1 MSGNRPV
8 QVTIR
13 FGAFE
18 ADLRTQELRKLG
30 VRLRLPG
37 QSFQI
42 LRMLLERPGEL
53 ITREEL
59 HEALWPS
66 DTFVDFEHGVHAA
79 VSRLREAVSDS
90 ADSPYLIE
98 TLPKRGYR
106 FIGKITETAPIR
118 AVPDK
123 SASFTDV
130 QDIPRGANERAS
142 KHRNWLRVGA
152 WVLAF
157 AGCGM
162 AAMFIRLRSRPHI
175 ESETLTPVRF
185 STFQGGQSFP
195 SFSPDGKMIAFAA
208 KETGNDEGLDLYVK
222 VVGHERPLQLTHQP
236 ADMIAPA
243 WSPDGRYIAFSRLSK
258 SDSSIYLIPA
268 LGGVERKLAQTNFNY
283 WLSLKISW
291 SPDGKYIAF
300 SDRDEN
306 SESRLFLL
314 SVDSLEKRKLDL
326 GPTKCLWYFEP
337 AISPD
342 GSTIAFDCI
351 VSYGISDL
359 RLLPVAGG
367 ESRLVRRIQGGIE
380 GMAWLPDGR
389 SLIYSNRGALW
400 ELSALG
406 GDPVKLPFGEDT
418 EDPVTPRN
426 GSRLA
431 FARVYQNYSIWRAT
445 LSTEGIVREKPMM
458 LITSSRVQSG
468 PEFSPS
474 GTKIAFVS
482 DRSGEGEIWICDRDG
497 SNPVQLT
504 SSVVGSW
511 TEGEH
516 WSPDGQKIVFT
527 SNVVAEGG
535 GRLFIVDVAERVPK
549 AIETGTFDN
558 SRPFWSH
565 NGLWI
570 LFTSHTT
577 GTNQVWKIPA
587 AGGKAIQVTE
597 NGGMFPIESPDGRL
611 IYYAKQGDT
620 TRIWQVPTQGG
631 AELPVRGM
639 PIVRYA
645 RDIVVATDGIYFV
658 DQISP
663 RPGIDF
669 FAFKSQRVSRILD
682 VKNPAPWNCGLSL
695 SPDRRQL
702 LYTQVDRSFSEIML
716 VDHFR

>member
-18 ADLRTQELRKLG
+18 ADLRTQELRKQG
-30 VRLRLPG
+30 VRLRLHG

-90 ADSPYLIE
+90 ADSPHLIE

-118 AVPDK
+118 AVSDK
-123 SASFTDV
+123 SARFTDV

-152 WVLAF
+152 WVLVF

-175 ESETLTPVRF
+175 ESETLTSVPF

-208 KETGNDEGLDLYVK
+208 KETDNDEGLDLYVK

-268 LGGVERKLAQTNFNY
+268 LGGVERKLAQTNFSY

-326 GPTKCLWYFEP
+326 GPTKCLWNFEP

-367 ESRLVRRIQGGIE
+367 KSRLVRRIQGEIA

-389 SLIYSNRGALW
+389 SLIYSDGEALW
-400 ELSALG
+400 ELPVLR

-418 EDPVTPRN
+418 EDPVIPRN

-431 FARVYQNYSIWRAT
+431 FVRRYRNYDIWRAI
-445 LSTEGIVREKPMM
+445 LSTEGIAREKPMM
-458 LITSSRVQSG
+458 LITSSRVQAD
-468 PEFSPS
+468 PQFSAD
-474 GTKIAFVS
+474 GKKITFFS
-482 DRSGEGEIWICDRDG
+482 DRSGSSEIWICDHDG
-497 SNPVQLT
+497 SNPIQLT
-504 SSVVGSW
+504 FSVGSW
-511 TEGEH
+511 TGGPR
-516 WSPDGQKIVFT
+516 WSPDGQKIVFD
-527 SNVVAEGG
+527 SEVVAEGG

-565 NGLWI
+565 DGLWI
-570 LFTSHTT
+570 YFTSSTA
-577 GTNQVWKIPA
+577 GTDQVWRVPA
-587 AGGKAIQVTE
+587 GGGKAIQVTE
-597 NGGMFPIESPDGRL
+597 MAACLRLNLLMDASSIMPNRSTPPESGKYRPRAAPNFPCAACRL
-611 IYYAKQGDT
+611 
-620 TRIWQVPTQGG
+620 
-631 AELPVRGM
+631 
-639 PIVRYA
+639 
-645 RDIVVATDGIYFV
+645 
-658 DQISP
+658 
-663 RPGIDF
+663 
-669 FAFKSQRVSRILD
+669 
-682 VKNPAPWNCGLSL
+682 
-695 SPDRRQL
+695 
-702 LYTQVDRSFSEIML
+702 
-716 VDHFR
+716 